1 MSSST
6 SSKYSKQEQFL
17 QKNVKDQIIREILT
31 KKIKHKRSRNDR
43 IKNAPNFKK
52 HFEKNLGKEKQR
64 KIRIKLYQEK
74 VRKLVTE
81 TNFH

>member
-1 MSSST
+1 ML
-6 SSKYSKQEQFL
+6 KINLLEIFL
-17 QKNVKDQIIREILT
+17 Q

-64 KIRIKLYQEK
+64 KIRIKLDQEK